1 MRYRSVLSPG
11 AQADISSAVRWY
23 QRTDPNQA
31 FRFMLDIRA
40 TRRRIEQFP
49 YQFLIIETPKHI
61 KDIVRRALLKH
72 FPYSLVFTLNIDVAS
87 VIAVV
92 HQRRN
97 HTVWMDR
104 GNGSY

>member
-11 AQADISSAVRWY
+11 AKADISSAVRWY
-23 QRTDPNQA
+23 QRTDPKLA
-31 FRFMLDIRA
+31 FRFLLETPA
-40 TRRRIEQFP
+40 TLRRIERFP
-49 YQFLIIETPKHI
+49 YQFPVIEVPRDI
-61 KDIVRRALLKH
+61 KDIFRRAPLKH
-72 FPYSLVFTLNIDVAS
+72 FPYSIYFTLYRDVAS
-87 VIAVV
+87 VRGII

>member
-40 TRRRIEQFP
+40 TRRRIERFP
-49 YQFLIIETPKHI
+49 YQFPIIETPKHI

-72 FPYSLVFTLNIDVAS
+72 FPYCLVFTLNKDVAS

-92 HQRRN
+92 HQRRADF
-97 HTVWMDR
+97 TWMDR
-104 GNGSY
+104 GNGTN